1 MSRGRLVLILGAVSA
16 FGPVSMDTY
25 LPGLPQLS
33 RDLGVSASAAQLTL
47 TACLVGLAGGQL
59 IAGPLSDAF
68 GRRRPLLI
76 GLAAFTAASLLCAV
90 APDVWSLTAAR
101 LLQGAAGA
109 AGIVIARAVARDLY
123 AGSALARFFSL
134 LLIVNGIAPILAP
147 IVGGQ
152 LLHVTDWRGVF
163 VVLAGFG
170 AVLFAAAALGLH
182 ETLPADRRHGGGM
195 RATLHTF
202 GRLLSERRFRGY
214 VLSCGLVFAAM
225 FAYIAGSP
233 FVLQGIHGVS
243 EQAFSAVF
251 GVNAAGILALGALG
265 ARLVERVGPAR
276 LLVAGLGMQLAGA
289 GALLVVVLAG
299 LGLAAVLVALFLVVS
314 SIGLVLPNASAL
326 ALADHPRTAGSA
338 SALLGLCQFV
348 FGAIAAPFV
357 GLGGTG
363 TAVPMTVVIV
373 VCAIAAALA
382 YRFLV
387 GRPVAVARAP
397 G

>member
-1 MSRGRLVLILGAVSA
+1 VSRGRLVLILGAISA

-25 LPGLPQLS
+25 LPGLPELS
-33 RDLGVSASAAQLTL
+33 RDLGVSASAAQLAL

-76 GLAAFTAASLLCAV
+76 GLAAFTAASLLCAA

-101 LLQGAAGA
+101 LIQGAAGA
-109 AGIVIARAVARDLY
+109 AGIVIARAVARDVY
-123 AGSALARFFSL
+123 SGTPLARFFSL
-134 LLIVNGIAPILAP
+134 LLIVNGLAPILAP
-147 IVGGQ
+147 VVGAQ

-170 AVLFAAAALGLH
+170 AILFVAVAVGLH
-182 ETLPADRRHGGGM
+182 ETLAPERRQGGGM
-195 RATLHTF
+195 RSTLATF
-202 GRLLSERRFRGY
+202 RRLLAERRFRGY

-233 FVLQGIHGVS
+233 FVLQDIYDVS

-265 ARLVERVGPAR
+265 ARLVERVGPTR
-276 LLVAGLGMQLAGA
+276 LFVAGLGQQAVGAAG
-289 GALLVVVLAG
+289 LLVAVLADA
-299 LGLAAVLVALFLVVS
+299 GLAAVLVALFLVVS

-338 SALLGLCQFV
+338 SALLGLCQFL
-348 FGAIAAPFV
+348 FGAIAAPLV
-357 GLGGTG
+357 GVGGTD
-363 TAVPMTVVIV
+363 TAVPMAVVIV
-373 VCAIAAALA
+373 ACALAAAVSYRLLA
-382 YRFLV
+382 
-387 GRPVAVARAP
+387 GRPAAVA
-397 G
+397 

>member
-1 MSRGRLVLILGAVSA
+1 VLILGAISA

-25 LPGLPQLS
+25 LPGLPELS

-76 GLAAFTAASLLCAV
+76 GLAAFTAASLACAV

-123 AGSALARFFSL
+123 SGARLARFFSL
-134 LLIVNGIAPILAP
+134 LLVVNGLAPILAP
-147 IVGGQ
+147 VVGAQ

-170 AVLFAAAALGLH
+170 ALLFVAVALGLH
-182 ETLPADRRHGGGM
+182 ETLAPDRRHGGGM
-195 RATLHTF
+195 RVTLATF
-202 GRLLSERRFRGY
+202 RRLLAERRFRGY

-233 FVLQGIHGVS
+233 FVLQDIYGVS

-251 GVNAAGILALGALG
+251 GVNAAGILGLGALG
-265 ARLVERVGPAR
+265 GRLVERAGPPR
-276 LLVAGLGMQLAGA
+276 LLVIGLGQQVVGA
-289 GALLVVVLAG
+289 IGLLVAVLADA
-299 LGLAAVLVALFLVVS
+299 GLAAVLVALFLVVS

-363 TAVPMTVVIV
+363 TAVPMAIVIV
-373 VCAIAAALA
+373 ACALA
-382 YRFLV
+382 ASLTYELLA
-387 GRPVAVARAP
+387 GRPVAVA
-397 G
+397 

>member
-1 MSRGRLVLILGAVSA
+1 MSRGRLVLILGAISA

-25 LPGLPQLS
+25 LPGLPELS

-59 IAGPLSDAF
+59 VAGPLSDAF
-68 GRRRPLLI
+68 GRRRPLLV
-76 GLAAFTAASLLCAV
+76 GLAAFTVASLLCAV

-123 AGSALARFFSL
+123 SGSPLARFFSL
-134 LLIVNGIAPILAP
+134 LLIVNGLAPILAP
-147 IVGGQ
+147 VVGAQ

-170 AVLFAAAALGLH
+170 AVLFAAAGLGLH
-182 ETLPADRRHGGGM
+182 ETLAPERRHGGGM
-195 RATLHTF
+195 RSTLRTF
-202 GRLLSERRFRGY
+202 GHLLAERRFRGY

-233 FVLQGIHGVS
+233 FVLQDIYGVS
-243 EQAFSAVF
+243 EQGFSAVF
-251 GVNAAGILALGALG
+251 GVNAAGILALSALG
-265 ARLVERVGPAR
+265 GRLVERVGPAR
-276 LLVAGLGMQLAGA
+276 LLVAGLGQQLV
-289 GALLVVVLAG
+289 GALALVVAVLADA
-299 LGLAAVLVALFLVVS
+299 GLAAVIVALFLVVS

-338 SALLGLCQFV
+338 SGLLGLCQYV
-348 FGAIAAPFV
+348 FGAVAAPFV
-357 GLGGTG
+357 GLGGTD
-363 TAVPMTVVIV
+363 TAVPMAIVIV
-373 VCAIAAALA
+373 TCSLAASVA
-382 YRFLV
+382 YRVLA
-387 GRPVAVARAP
+387 GRPVAVA
-397 G
+397 